1 MGDSTSPRQAVST
14 PPALDELVE
23 GTEVTLGQAAD
34 EAELVA
40 NLLCDAFGV
49 ELGLGTVTPGWPA
62 LVRLE
67 ADRRAMASA
76 DEVIEVV
83 PACSSD
89 RRADRAR
96 DS

>member
-1 MGDSTSPRQAVST
+1 MSGSAVVGRLDIA
-14 PPALDELVE
+14 PPGGLNAPALDELVE

-62 LVRLE
+62 LVRFE
-67 ADRRAMASA
+67 ADRGAGVGRRGARGG
-76 DEVIEVV
+76 
-83 PACSSD
+83 SSLLQ
-89 RRADRAR
+89 
-96 DS
+96 